1 MNDIQDTLAKN
12 LKKARKRAGFT
23 QAGLADRLGVSQPT
37 YQGWEQAKHQPKL
50 EYIAEIADI
59 CEVRMGWLLGEQLGR
74 PISTGA
80 RKPFRFMTRDDSNK
94 SGNQE

>member
-1 MNDIQDTLAKN
+1 MNQIQDTLAKN

-50 EYIAEIADI
+50 EYIAEIAEI
-59 CEVRMGWLLGEQLGR
+59 CEVRMSWLLGERLGR
-74 PISTGA
+74 PVGA
-80 RKPFRFMTRDDSNK
+80 GACKPFHFLARDIVNTG
-94 SGNQE
+94 GNQE